1 MRFLAIAFFLC
12 LLASC
17 AGSKSYSEHSGKNL
31 HQILEEVS
39 CPNTNDF
46 RAAGVGGNES
56 EALAQAR
63 SNMALEHF
71 SQKLKSN
78 IQISGQNINSVASSS
93 AFINI
98 DQEATLLNSQD
109 AKLYHSKRHGEQIGV
124 VACMSR
130 ADAAKGFMEQQRLIA
145 DSLELVSHS
154 LLATEHPKQKNETW
168 RRIQML
174 WNGFSRNEKLLNE
187 WNAASPKY
195 LLDSLNE
202 TYSKARDD
210 YKNYC
215 QKTKLHW
222 NAEHENLYSNIA
234 FSRLSQNLKMEKSVC
249 KENGIS
255 LVYKHTE
262 PDCSYKFGIYN
273 CAYKPS
279 LSVGSCE
286 GIKYFLLENF
296 AERTHQKQEF
306 SLEKLQDS
314 LKTIDF
320 WKKWEQEI
328 KEWSPQCE

>member
-1 MRFLAIAFFLC
+1 MFKKNLLSLSLIFFL
-12 LLASC
+12 SC
-17 AGSKSYSEHSGKNL
+17 AGTSKLSLYDV
-31 HQILEEVS
+31 LEQEKCSVD
-39 CPNTNDF
+39 DF
-46 RAAGVGGNES
+46 RGHGIANEEMAAIDLAKAEIAFAIHGAISVQSESVNEVID
-56 EALAQAR
+56 EKDTLYWKRQINR
-63 SNMALEHF
+63 NVY
-71 SQKLKSN
+71 LKN
-78 IQISGQNINSVASSS
+78 AN
-93 AFINI
+93 
-98 DQEATLLNSQD
+98 D
-109 AKLYHSKRHGEQIGV
+109 AKIVFKKRQGQETGV

-273 CAYKPS
+273 CVYKPS